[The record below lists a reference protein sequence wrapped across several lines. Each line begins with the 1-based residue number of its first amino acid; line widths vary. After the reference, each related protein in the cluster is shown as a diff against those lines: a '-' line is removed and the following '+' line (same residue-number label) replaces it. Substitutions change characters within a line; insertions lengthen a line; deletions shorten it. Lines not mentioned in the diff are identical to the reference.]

1 MRIQYAVSSIVNN
14 QHMMNIKLQTL
25 PIVLILILSVMAGRS
40 VSAQETDKAI
50 DNKVKNLLSQMTL
63 EEKVGQ
69 MTQIDFTVIGVYK
82 QQNAEGQIDPVKLED
97 AVLNHHVGSILNA
110 PFTPDNKAQSIEIWR
125 KMMRTVQN
133 AASRTRLK
141 IPVIYGIDAIHGAT
155 YTLNSVLFP
164 QAISMA
170 ATFNPELAFKEGE
183 ITAREVRASG
193 QQWNFST
200 VMDIGRQPLWPR
212 LWETFGE
219 DVHLAAMMGTSYIKG
234 HQGDDFSAADKTP
247 TCLKHYVG
255 YSYPLNGKDRTPVW
269 LGERMLREYFLPT
282 FEAGIKAGSPAVM
295 VNSSEVDGIP
305 GHANHHYLTTIL
317 RGELGFKGIAVSD
330 WADIERLYTRDK
342 MAASPKEAVK
352 IAVMAGIDMSMVPFD
367 FSFYD
372 LLIELVK
379 SGEVPMTRIDEA
391 VSRILK
397 VKYQAGLF
405 DAKPMLAVEGNFA
418 TADAIE
424 TNRQAARESIVL
436 AKNDHNILPL
446 KKDANILVT
455 GPTANLLSVMNGGWT
470 ITWQGA
476 AENLYPKDKPTVLDA
491 IRKKSTG
498 KVTYIGGESFDAP
511 IDIEKVVEEA
521 DNHDVILLS
530 LGEHTYTETPG
541 NIETLNLDQA
551 QVDLANAALATGKPV
566 ILLTLGGRPRIIT
579 SIAERASGVILGF
592 LPGMEGG
599 EAIADILYGDYNPN
613 GKLPITYPRNT
624 NGITPYDYKP
634 IESFEQNTYNPLY
647 PFGHGLSYT
656 TFATSGLKV
665 DKDKVGIG
673 ENINVSV
680 NVKNTGALKG
690 KETVLLYINDVAA
703 SVTRPNKQLKAFKKV
718 ELNPGQTESLSFTLT
733 PRDLSFIGIDLKR
746 IVEPGDFK
754 VMVGNETVAFTVI
767 K

>member
-1 MRIQYAVSSIVNN
+1 MKK
-14 QHMMNIKLQTL
+14 IKLQIK
-25 PIVLILILSVMAGRS
+25 PIILIIILSTMAGRS

-50 DNKVKNLLSQMTL
+50 ESKVKNLLSQMTL

-82 QQNAEGQIDPVKLED
+82 EQNAEGQIDPAKLED
-97 AVLNHHVGSILNA
+97 AVINHHVGSILNT
-110 PFTPDNKAQSIEIWR
+110 PFTPDNKSQSIEIWR
-125 KMMRTVQN
+125 KMMRTVQD
-133 AASRTRLK
+133 AAARTRLK

-155 YTLNSVLFP
+155 YTQNSVLFP
-164 QAISMA
+164 QAINMA
-170 ATFNPELAFKEGE
+170 ATFNPDLAFKEGE
-183 ITAREVRASG
+183 TTAREVKASG

-219 DVHLAAMMGTSYIKG
+219 DVHLAAVMGTSYIKG
-234 HQGDDFSAADKTP
+234 HQGDDFSAADKAP

-269 LGERMLREYFLPT
+269 LGERTLREYFLPT

-317 RGELGFKGIAVSD
+317 RGELGFKGITVSD
-330 WADIERLYTRDK
+330 WGDIQRLYSRDK

-352 IAVMAGIDMSMVPFD
+352 IAVLAGIDMSMVPFD

-379 SGEVPMTRIDEA
+379 SGEVPMSRIDEA
-391 VSRILK
+391 VSRILT

-405 DAKPMLAVEGNFA
+405 DPKPLLPVDGNFA
-418 TADAIE
+418 TAEAVE

-436 AKNDHNILPL
+436 AKNEHNILPL
-446 KKDANILVT
+446 KKDANILVA

-476 AENLYPKDKPTVLDA
+476 AENLYPKDKPTVLDS
-491 IRKKSTG
+491 IKKKSTG
-498 KVTYIGGESFDAP
+498 KVTYIGGESFDAS
-511 IDIEKVVEEA
+511 IDIEKVVDEA
-521 DNHDVILLS
+521 DDHDVILLS

-551 QVDLANAALATGKPV
+551 QLDLANAALSTGKPV
-566 ILLTLGGRPRIIT
+566 VLLTLGGRPRIIT

-634 IESFEQNTYNPLY
+634 IESFEENTYNPLY

-665 DKDKVGIG
+665 DKEKVGIG

-680 NVKNTGALKG
+680 NVKNTGTVRG

-733 PRDLSFIGIDLKR
+733 PQDLSFIGIDLKR

-754 VMVGNETVAFTVI
+754 VMVGNETVGFTVVQ
-767 K
+767 